1 MSTRIYVILIHTVYL
16 CTLFASSEVLS
27 EILSFD
33 QAVAKTLAFSP
44 KLRIA
49 ASDIES
55 AHGLR
60 TQSSLLPNPVAS
72 WSVENVWGNRN
83 WHGWESADSRYE
95 VGQLIELGGKRG
107 FRMQSAKFQYY
118 AAQAGFD
125 ARELSLLNRLLKLFI
140 LVATA
145 QENLD
150 VTNDQVKV
158 AEEVYKTVLAK
169 VEAGKVSL
177 IQQNKAE
184 IALSTAQ
191 INLEK
196 AKAEFVKSKERISVL
211 WGAMYPDFDRVSYPF
226 YETYFPTPFE
236 KCLSDLRE
244 NPQLLRSQM
253 DYMAAHQNLNLE
265 RSRAIPDVTVTL
277 GCKVVRDP
285 GSDFENSNNGRRGKS
300 FTDRGMILGASIPL
314 PLFNRNQGNVE
325 SARAQ
330 VNKAQNLYVDL
341 ELALENK
348 LKISHVELIRAYNE
362 SEKIRSTVLK
372 SAVQSFE
379 LAQEGYKEGKFEYLD
394 MLDSQKTLFEVKER
408 YIQSL
413 LNYHQSQ
420 ADIEYLNTVDEG
432 Q

>member
-1 MSTRIYVILIHTVYL
+1 MLIRIYAILLYTICVSIFCAPTKL
-16 CTLFASSEVLS
+16 LS
-27 EILSFD
+27 ENLSFD
-33 QAVAKTLAFSP
+33 QAVSKTIAFSP

-49 ASDIES
+49 ASEIES
-55 AHGLR
+55 AAGLR
-60 TQSSLLPNPVAS
+60 TQSGLLPNPVAA
-72 WSVENVWGNRN
+72 WSVENVWGTRN
-83 WHGWESADSRYE
+83 WHGWDSADSRYE
-95 VGQLIELGGKRG
+95 IGQLIELGGKRG
-107 FRMQSAKFQYY
+107 FRMQTAKFQYY
-118 AAQAGFD
+118 ATQAGFD
-125 ARELSLLNRLLKLFI
+125 ARQLSLLNRLLKLFT
-140 LVATA
+140 LVSAA

-150 VTNDQVKV
+150 VTFDQVKV

-196 AKAEFVKSKERISVL
+196 AQAEFVKSKERISVL
-211 WGAMYPDFDRVSYPF
+211 WGAMRPDFDRVDYPF
-226 YETYFPTPFE
+226 YEVDFPTPLE

-253 DYMAAHQNLNLE
+253 DYMAAQYNLNLE
-265 RSRAIPDVTVTL
+265 KSRSIPDVTVTL
-277 GCKVVRDP
+277 GCKTVRDP
-285 GSDFENSNNGRRGKS
+285 GGDFFNGTRTKS
-300 FTDRGMILGASIPL
+300 FTDRGMILGASIPI

-330 VNKAQNLYVDL
+330 ANKAKDQYIDL

-348 LKISHVELIRAYNE
+348 LTISHVELVRAYNE
-362 SEKIRSTVLK
+362 AEKIRSTVLK
-372 SAVQSFE
+372 SALQSFQ

-408 YIQSL
+408 YIQAL
-413 LNYHQSQ
+413 INYHQSQ
-420 ADIEYLNTVDEG
+420 ADIEYLNTLDEG
-432 Q
+432 S